1 VLFRSRLPRRA
12 PASRRHRG
20 DRRSRR
26 PRQAAHP
33 EHEGWLARTRDDG
46 PRKGQGEGE
55 GLPAND
61 ASPCARLPWR
71 GAVAAGRRLPSARAP
86 SCRDRRHD
94 RTFVAAFLGL
104 RRRCRGRPQPACLRE
119 HDLGVARLARR
130 SSGRRGQPLPAY
142 FRRPRDLSR
151 GASRIRFEM
160 RGMKRR
166 SRTVSASV
174 RAFTLVEVLVVVA
187 IIGILASLSVAGLR
201 IAQIHAREGAVKH
214 EISLLKAAA
223 ETFGRE
229 MGDFP
234 PSRWS
239 FFRVSGVN
247 AENDGNEILLLCLL
261 SRKKGGR
268 SEEDFEEDRL
278 LNADG
283 DTLPPAALAVIRK
296 ELHPPPTSGA
306 PLE

>member
-1 VLFRSRLPRRA
+1 
-12 PASRRHRG
+12 
-20 DRRSRR
+20 
-26 PRQAAHP
+26 
-33 EHEGWLARTRDDG
+33 
-46 PRKGQGEGE
+46 
-55 GLPAND
+55 
-61 ASPCARLPWR
+61 
-71 GAVAAGRRLPSARAP
+71 
-86 SCRDRRHD
+86 
-94 RTFVAAFLGL
+94 
-104 RRRCRGRPQPACLRE
+104 
-119 HDLGVARLARR
+119 
-130 SSGRRGQPLPAY
+130 
-142 FRRPRDLSR
+142 
-151 GASRIRFEM
+151 
-160 RGMKRR
+160 MKRR

-261 SRKKGGR
+261 SRKKGGPFH
-268 SEEDFEEDRL
+268 EDFEEDRL

-283 DTLPPAALAVIRK
+283 DTLPPAALAVVRK
-296 ELHPPPTSGA
+296 ELDPSRTSGA
-306 PLE
+306 LFEYTDAWGNPYVYIHHRDYGQKLTYRTAEGTKFEVEAAKSPTGEGHAAPSSFQIWSLGPDGVNQNGEGDDICSWKS